1 LADKQKGHWAI
12 VVSAG
17 SGARMGGDI
26 SKGLL
31 KIDDV
36 PLIAFSLHVLQMHRG
51 IDAICLVAHQ
61 KWMHEYVKVA
71 DEYRIHKLECI
82 VPGGI
87 SRQESVFRGLDEIE
101 KFARRVFIH
110 DGARPFI
117 EEKNID
123 DLLEAIR
130 EYPGA
135 SLGYP
140 ITDTVKRCDERDVVK
155 EEVSRLGLMGL
166 QTPQAFRFR
175 DIMNAHL
182 EARKRGWRA
191 TDDTSLLTRMGLPTK
206 VIESKPENIKIT
218 HPGDMYM
225 AELILRKLRK
235 AGTVK
240 L

>member
-1 LADKQKGHWAI
+1 MTEDRKGHWAI

-17 SGARMGGDI
+17 IGARMRGNV

-31 KIDDV
+31 KLDDIPMIIFCLQV
-36 PLIAFSLHVLQMHRG
+36 FQLHRA

-61 KWMHEYVKVA
+61 KWLHEYIKAAEAYQINKV
-71 DEYRIHKLECI
+71 ECV

-87 SRQESVFRGLDEIE
+87 TRQESVFKGLTEIKE
-101 KFARRVFIH
+101 FARRVLIH

-117 EEKNID
+117 EAQDID
-123 DLLEAIR
+123 KLFAALRD
-130 EYPGA
+130 YPGA
-135 SLGYP
+135 SLGYA
-140 ITDTVKRCDERDVVK
+140 ITDTVKRCDDKDVVK
-155 EEVSRLGLMGL
+155 EEVSRVGLMGM

-175 DIMNAHL
+175 DIYNGHL

-191 TDDTSLLTRMGLPTK
+191 TDDTSLLTRMGLPVK
-206 VIESKPENIKIT
+206 IIESRPENIKVN
-218 HPGDMYM
+218 HQGDMYT

-235 AGTVK
+235 AGTVT